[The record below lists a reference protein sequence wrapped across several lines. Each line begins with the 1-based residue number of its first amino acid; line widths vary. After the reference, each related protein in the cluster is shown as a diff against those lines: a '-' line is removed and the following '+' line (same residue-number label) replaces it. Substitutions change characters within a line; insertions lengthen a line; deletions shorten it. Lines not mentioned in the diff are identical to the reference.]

1 VLSTSQRCARHREL
15 IYNVPERCDSLSPAQ
30 SNGKVCADKSDMT
43 WLTWLVIALLI
54 ATFAALTG
62 IKPKDSRPVAHTR
75 LMGVA
80 RFVLVVVVLIVAFI
94 ALRARSGG

>member
-1 VLSTSQRCARHREL
+1 MKQSKLGAGKLCATS
-15 IYNVPERCDSLSPAQ
+15 SL
-30 SNGKVCADKSDMT
+30 MT
-43 WLTWLVIALLI
+43 WLTWLMIALLI

-80 RFVLVVVVLIVAFI
+80 RAVLAVAVLIVAYMAF
-94 ALRARSGG
+94 RARSGG